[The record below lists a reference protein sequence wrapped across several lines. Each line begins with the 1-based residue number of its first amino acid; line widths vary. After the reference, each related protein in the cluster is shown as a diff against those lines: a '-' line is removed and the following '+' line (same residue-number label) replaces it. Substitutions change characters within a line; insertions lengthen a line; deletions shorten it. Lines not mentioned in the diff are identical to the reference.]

1 MEEDLLVVIALLT
14 HDGSAYL
21 AETDAMPPAFALETE
36 TSGGLLDIEGG
47 AIEMGFAQGSANLE
61 FLADGEGLLGS
72 HNLELPDATTLAS
85 LQGDEVG
92 NGTEI
97 GIELGVDER
106 GKFVGGVIDRPAIEV
121 VGFLVVVVQ
130 HLRQHL
136 FVVGVAEG
144 VVHADEVR
152 LGRIFPA
159 ILELL
164 GHTTTALG
172 EAGVANLIAIAENLT
187 ACGLERLLDSLAG
200 LLGDALIALAM
211 VVGTNIKDGMVFA
224 VVPANELVVFLDK
237 REEAVLLF
245 LILLTATHL
254 RQQPRT
260 GDDGMSLEQLDA
272 SGSFHLAADNA
283 GQILFDGQFVDS
295 RNLIGL
301 NHQLER
307 AQEHLRLLA
316 LPMEIDTD
324 GDIIE

>member
-21 AETDAMPPAFALETE
+21 AETDTMPPAFALETE

-47 AIEMGFAQGSANLE
+47 AIEMSLAQGSANLE

-136 FVVGVAEG
+136 
-144 VVHADEVR
+144 
-152 LGRIFPA
+152 L
-159 ILELL
+159 
-164 GHTTTALG
+164 
-172 EAGVANLIAIAENLT
+172 
-187 ACGLERLLDSLAG
+187 SL
-200 LLGDALIALAM
+200 
-211 VVGTNIKDGMVFA
+211 
-224 VVPANELVVFLDK
+224 
-237 REEAVLLF
+237 VL
-245 LILLTATHL
+245 
-254 RQQPRT
+254 QK
-260 GDDGMSLEQLDA
+260 
-272 SGSFHLAADNA
+272 GSFTLTRYGLGVSSQQYWNSSVTPPQHLEKRAS
-283 GQILFDGQFVDS
+283 QIS
-295 RNLIGL
+295 S
-301 NHQLER
+301 
-307 AQEHLRLLA
+307 
-316 LPMEIDTD
+316 P
-324 GDIIE
+324 